1 MRSAWRLQTT
11 VRYTHRASQTLGPRE
26 LITWYACEHRWAG
39 GRESSSA
46 TPAGVRSPAATG
58 GDNPPRSLY
67 SQDLSEKRDA
77 HSDSPYNSVKSRAV
91 WLDILNY
98 GQFFKLNMLLFLT
111 HQEAVFITAQ
121 QRLIQANSDCSALL
135 PSLWDPEQSCRKLD
149 QVRRE
154 HPNAAAS
161 LTVEVLVHFQT
172 VQSPWQTAKTCPP
185 NAVFQLSPVIS
196 LEDRWAVITS
206 HL

>member
-1 MRSAWRLQTT
+1 MRRAWRLQAT
-11 VRYTHRASQTLGPRE
+11 VRYTHRASQTLGLWE

-98 GQFFKLNMLLFLT
+98 GQFFQAKYASLSNPPGSCVYNSSATADTSKQWLLCPT
-111 HQEAVFITAQ
+111 
-121 QRLIQANSDCSALL
+121 
-135 PSLWDPEQSCRKLD
+135 
-149 QVRRE
+149 
-154 HPNAAAS
+154 S
-161 LTVEVLVHFQT
+161 LTVGPRTELRKAGPSEKRTPERCRFPH
-172 VQSPWQTAKTCPP
+172 SGGTCAFP
-185 NAVFQLSPVIS
+185 NSAIAMTKSKNVS
-196 LEDRWAVITS
+196 T
-206 HL
+206 